1 MNNISHYPTEVFS
14 LFFLQLEIDDT
25 SLYTKPGLLSEDIKC
40 EESVNRPS

>member
-1 MNNISHYPTEVFS
+1 MLTYPTLVRG

-25 SLYTKPGLLSEDIKC
+25 SLYTKPGLLSEDTKC